1 MKPSHFLYPL
11 GILIASGIGAF
22 LLIATAP
29 KVESVPTEKSLPLVR
44 TIQAQ
49 PEDVLWTVRSQGTV
63 APRTESDLIPEVSGR
78 VVWVSPKLVSGGF
91 FNYDEP
97 LLRIDDR
104 DYAAA
109 LARAEADVARANS
122 EAQHAASELK
132 RQQGLARSK
141 ANSRSQLSDALRADR
156 VAQASLK
163 AAESQLGVAQRDLS
177 RTEVRAPFEGRVRQ
191 EDIDVG
197 QFVSRGTPVA
207 TLYATDFAEIR
218 LPLADRQ
225 LAYLDLPS
233 LYTAGEGIDLP
244 EVRLRARFA
253 GEDHTWRGR
262 IVRTEGEIDDESRMV
277 NVVAR
282 VEDPY
287 GARSLDT
294 ESLIESDSESIPR
307 SGSVPLAVGLFV
319 RAEIDGKVAEDVLTV
334 PRISLRDANTLLV
347 VDENNRLRERRA
359 DVLRI
364 DREDVM
370 LRADLEDG
378 DQIIVSPLQVVV
390 DGMEVRTL
398 PNFGENAS

>member
-11 GILIASGIGAF
+11 GILFASAIGAF

-91 FNYDEP
+91 FEFDEP

-109 LARAEADVARANS
+109 LARAEADVARADS

-156 VAQASLK
+156 VTEASLK
-163 AAESQLGVAQRDLS
+163 AAKSQLGVAQRDLA
-177 RTEVRAPFEGRVRQ
+177 RTEIRAPFEGRVRN

-207 TLYATDFAEIR
+207 TL
-218 LPLADRQ
+218 
-225 LAYLDLPS
+225 
-233 LYTAGEGIDLP
+233 
-244 EVRLRARFA
+244 
-253 GEDHTWRGR
+253 
-262 IVRTEGEIDDESRMV
+262 
-277 NVVAR
+277 
-282 VEDPY
+282 
-287 GARSLDT
+287 
-294 ESLIESDSESIPR
+294 
-307 SGSVPLAVGLFV
+307 
-319 RAEIDGKVAEDVLTV
+319 
-334 PRISLRDANTLLV
+334 
-347 VDENNRLRERRA
+347 
-359 DVLRI
+359 
-364 DREDVM
+364 
-370 LRADLEDG
+370 
-378 DQIIVSPLQVVV
+378 
-390 DGMEVRTL
+390 
-398 PNFGENAS
+398 